1 MAYVFDTN
9 CFIVIGHYYPEQF
22 PSFWEKFNQTVES
35 DKIISVREVRR
46 ELDINA
52 AEDHL
57 IKWIKLHKN
66 IFVTPS
72 PAVMRLV
79 NDIFSVPHFRVS
91 LPDRTRLGNN
101 PFADPFVIAQAKVMN
116 YCVVTQ
122 ESEKPHA
129 ARIPNICGHFDVDWT
144 NLQGFMERENW
155 SF

>member
-22 PSFWEKFNQTVES
+22 PSFWEKFNQTVENK
-35 DKIISVREVRR
+35 KIISVREVRR

-57 IKWIKLHKN
+57 VEWIKLHRN

-72 PAVMRLV
+72 SAVMQLV
-79 NDIFSVPHFRVS
+79 NEIFSVPHFRAS
-91 LPDRTRLGNN
+91 LPDRTLLVDN

-129 ARIPNICGHFDVDWT
+129 ARIPNICEYFDVDWT
-144 NLQGFMERENW
+144 NL
-155 SF
+155 

>member
-46 ELDINA
+46 ELGINA

-72 PAVMRLV
+72 SAVMQLV
-79 NDIFSVPHFRVS
+79 NDIFSVPHFKAS
-91 LPDRTRLGNN
+91 LPDRTQLGNN
-101 PFADPFVIAQAKVMN
+101 PFADPFVIAQAKAMN

-129 ARIPNICGHFDVDWT
+129 ARIPNICEHFDVDWT
-144 NLQGFMERENW
+144 SLQGFMERESW
-155 SF
+155 TF

>member
-22 PSFWEKFNQTVES
+22 PSFWERFNQAVENGN
-35 DKIISVREVRR
+35 IISVREVHR
-46 ELDINA
+46 ELDRNA

-57 IKWIKLHKN
+57 VKWIERQKN

-72 PAVMRLV
+72 STVMQSV
-79 NDIFSVPHFRVS
+79 NEIFSVPHFKAS
-91 LPDRTRLGNN
+91 LQDRTRLGNN

-122 ESEKPHA
+122 ESERPRA
-129 ARIPNICGHFDVDWT
+129 AKIPNICEHFDVDWT
-144 NLQGFMERENW
+144 NLQGFMERESW
-155 SF
+155 TF

>member
-72 PAVMRLV
+72 SAVMQLV
-79 NDIFSVPHFRVS
+79 NDIFSVPHFKAS
-91 LPDRTRLGNN
+91 LPDRTQLGNN
-101 PFADPFVIAQAKVMN
+101 PFADPFVIAQAKAMN

-129 ARIPNICGHFDVDWT
+129 ARIPNICEHFDVDWT
-144 NLQGFMERENW
+144 SLQGFMERESW
-155 SF
+155 TF

>member
-22 PSFWEKFNQTVES
+22 PSFWEKFNQTVENG
-35 DKIISVREVRR
+35 KIISVREVRR

-57 IKWIKLHKN
+57 VEWIKLHKN

-72 PAVMRLV
+72 PTVMQLV
-79 NDIFSVPHFRVS
+79 NEIFSVPHFGAS

-101 PFADPFVIAQAKVMN
+101 PFADPFIIAQAKVMN
-116 YCVVTQ
+116 HCVVTQ
-122 ESEKPHA
+122 ESEKPNA
-129 ARIPNICGHFDVDWT
+129 ARIPNICEHFDVDWT